1 MNAIR
6 AATSDRG
13 FALPAVLLVLIG
25 LGLLLAASS
34 HAARLDL
41 MSSRSLAAAIRAFQ
55 GAEAGLAILDAG
67 AWPDPDL
74 LMGTGVRLET
84 ALDTLWRSTDGT
96 LLVRARVSAAAH
108 DPAGRRTALRAL
120 ETLYVQPSEAPAHRF
135 SGTWR
140 EIVRQESQ

>member
-1 MNAIR
+1 MNAAR
-6 AATSDRG
+6 ATASDQG

-41 MSSRSLAAAIRAFQ
+41 ISSRSLAGAIRAFQ

-67 AWPDPDL
+67 AWPEPEVLD
-74 LMGTGVRLET
+74 GVRVRLET
-84 ALDTLWRSTDGT
+84 TLDTLWRSPDGT
-96 LLVRARVSAAAH
+96 LLVRARVAAAAR
-108 DPAGRRTALRAL
+108 DPAGRRTALRSL
-120 ETLYVQPSEAPAHRF
+120 ETLYVHPPGAPVRRF

-140 EIVRQESQ
+140 EIIRQD

>member
-1 MNAIR
+1 MNAVR

-41 MSSRSLAAAIRAFQ
+41 IAARSLAGAIRAFQ

-67 AWPDPDL
+67 AWPEPEL
-74 LMGTGVRLET
+74 LSGVSVRLET
-84 ALDTLWRSTDGT
+84 VLDTLWRSTDGT
-96 LLVRARVSAAAH
+96 LLLRARVTAAAY

-120 ETLYVQPSEAPAHRF
+120 ETLYLRPSGAPAHRF
-135 SGTWR
+135 AGTWR
-140 EIVRQESQ
+140 EIVRQDS